1 MCSMRQHRPPSK
13 RVSIPRFPRD
23 RQGQGLHDLIKS
35 LCSSD
40 SADLPYSLGPTSIA
54 ATIPDNSEAAV
65 LCLSMPESREKRQSH
80 PLRSREF
87 QKPGSSP
94 LALSCVTATDS
105 EDAIDATPISE
116 SIISP
121 DGALDAEKSMRGEDV
136 SDTTLIPES
145 ATATD
150 GTGNSKSA

>member
-1 MCSMRQHRPPSK
+1 MTSSKTSAVQTVPISHAHLGLPGDAKRQVSRPQLPTTQNPPSY
-13 RVSIPRFPRD
+13 
-23 RQGQGLHDLIKS
+23 
-35 LCSSD
+35 
-40 SADLPYSLGPTSIA
+40 AY
-54 ATIPDNSEAAV
+54 
-65 LCLSMPESREKRQSH
+65 LCLKSRAKRQSH

-94 LALSCVTATDS
+94 LALSRVTATDS
-105 EDAIDATPISE
+105 EGAIDATPISE

-121 DGALDAEKSMRGEDV
+121 DGALDAEKSMHGEDV

-150 GTGNSKSA
+150 GTGNSKSLLEDFE